1 MRSRHR
7 LVLLAPLVRVL
18 GALILVSPLMR
29 PGRSR
34 SQDKPPPVHLR
45 VTRRVSRSLRQ
56 WFKHSILCRQIFA
69 GP

>member
-18 GALILVSPLMR
+18 GALIDSPLKR